1 MASDFT
7 SARMELEQ
15 VLVHQFKLLQDMI
28 ALTKRERTSLMNDP
42 DAVLAVVEDK
52 EALLD
57 SMTLLE
63 DQCRKIV
70 QEISLSLKLHSQ
82 ETSIQALLPYL
93 DPDDARRVEESCRRN
108 FQSCQPG
115 TRTQPRQ
122 PGYGSDEAG
131 LVEGN
136 AILFDRHFSSRCRLS
151 KARRFCST
159 RCSRSGCGV
168 SCLRSPLCRLFPPE
182 FPSHYRLF

>member
-1 MASDFT
+1 MATDFT

-15 VLVHQFKLLQDMI
+15 VLVHQFRLLQDMI

-93 DPDDARRVEESCRRN
+93 DPDDARRVKNLSEGISNLASQARELNRAN
-108 FQSCQPG
+108 QAMALTKLDWLKATQSFLIGIFLPDAGYQKPG
-115 TRTQPRQ
+115 GSVRQ
-122 PGYGSDEAG
+122 DAAG
-131 LVEGN
+131 LGVEFR
-136 AILFDRHFSSRCRLS
+136 A
-151 KARRFCST
+151 
-159 RCSRSGCGV
+159 
-168 SCLRSPLCRLFPPE
+168 
-182 FPSHYRLF
+182 